1 MAHLK
6 HVTIHSDG
14 GCEGNPGPGGW
25 AAVLEFGRARKE
37 ISGGELATT
46 NNRMELRAAIEALAC
61 LKEPC
66 AVDFYTDSEYVREGI
81 TSWIAGWKARR
92 WRTAERKPV
101 KNADLWRRLDEL
113 ASGHRVNWHWL
124 RGHAGHPGNER
135 CDQLAA
141 QEIRKILT
149 RHKPEDLAA
158 ALAAFR
164 EQQSA
169 IPNQPELLPS
179 RPGGAPS

>member
-1 MAHLK
+1 MDRLK
-6 HVTIHSDG
+6 QVTIHSDG

-46 NNRMELRAAIEALAC
+46 NNRMELRAAIEALSC

-66 AVDFYTDSEYVREGI
+66 AVDLFTDSAYLRDGI
-81 TSWIAGWKARR
+81 TSWISGWKARR
-92 WRTAERKPV
+92 WRTLERKPV

-113 ASGHRVNWHWL
+113 ASQHKVKWHWL
-124 RGHAGHPGNER
+124 RGHAGHTENER

-141 QEIRKILT
+141 EAIGKLRA
-149 RHKPEDLAA
+149 RHKREEIAA
-158 ALAAFR
+158 ALEAFR
-164 EQQSA
+164 DQQKRVA
-169 IPNQPELLPS
+169 NQPDLL
-179 RPGGAPS
+179 G

>member
-1 MAHLK
+1 MPELK
-6 HVTIHSDG
+6 HVIIHSDG

-25 AAVLEFGRARKE
+25 AAVLEFGCARKE

-81 TSWIAGWKARR
+81 TAWIAGWKARR

-113 ASGHRVNWHWL
+113 AAATPATPATNAATSSPPRKSAKSSPATNRRNSPPPWL
-124 RGHAGHPGNER
+124 PFANSRAPFPISRSCCTAPG
-135 CDQLAA
+135 
-141 QEIRKILT
+141 
-149 RHKPEDLAA
+149 
-158 ALAAFR
+158 ALPH
-164 EQQSA
+164 S
-169 IPNQPELLPS
+169 
-179 RPGGAPS
+179 

>member
-1 MAHLK
+1 MADLK

-61 LKEPC
+61 LKERC
-66 AVDFYTDSEYVREGI
+66 TVDFYTDSEYLREGI
-81 TSWIAGWKARR
+81 TSWVSGWKANR
-92 WRTAERKPV
+92 WRTAGRKPV

-113 ASGHRVNWHWL
+113 ASGHQVNWHWL

-141 QEIRKILT
+141 EEIRKILA
-149 RHKPEDLAA
+149 RHKPDELAA

-169 IPNQPELLPS
+169 IPGQPELLPS
-179 RPGGAPS
+179 RPGTAPK